1 MANSII
7 KIIVAVLF
15 LVLFGIAGEM
25 DYQDH
30 ISQQEPITQY

>member
-1 MANSII
+1 MASSII
-7 KIIVAVLF
+7 KILVAILF

-30 ISQQEPITQY
+30 VSRQEPTTQY